1 MKHKEIADGIMGTL
15 FPGDSIN
22 ICQRAK
28 RATLSRPR
36 PREQLLQL
44 KSWRTD
50 NKPSSEYKRSS
61 RETIHFASQHP
72 ESPDLAQLITHRPA
86 NDEPFCDF
94 SLNVL
99 LVSKA
104 FHKLGLKYLWARNFR
119 FQCSARGTRD
129 FLLEHALHARSI
141 TQLDLFYHF
150 RREPGVIETNNQ
162 EWHEMMNKVRHHFSC
177 IPKIHIHIGHGFWNK
192 LEWRKG
198 VELVMNER
206 KRRYPA
212 FLDDVAKT
220 AAPAERW
227 QDHDDPATLRI
238 EGTKVRVSIEHTGDE
253 SVGEKMWKEG
263 FVEEVTEEILKRGLA
278 RPLFDEPVP
287 EESQL
292 ASWVRPL
299 AWTRLPRTKS
309 PRR

>member
-1 MKHKEIADGIMGTL
+1 MKHKEIADGIMGML

-28 RATLSRPR
+28 LSTISRPR
-36 PREQLLQL
+36 PRGELLQL

-50 NKPSSEYKRSS
+50 NKNSFESKRAS

-72 ESPDLAQLITHRPA
+72 ESPDLARLITRRPA
-86 NDEPFCDF
+86 NNEPFCDF

-104 FHKLGLKYLWARNFR
+104 FHKLGLKYLWSRNFR

-177 IPKIHIHIGHGFWNK
+177 IPKIHIHIGHGFWKK
-192 LEWRKG
+192 LDWRKG
-198 VELVMNER
+198 AEMVMDEP
-206 KRRYPA
+206 KRRRPVC
-212 FLDDVAKT
+212 LDDVAKT

-227 QDHDDPATLRI
+227 QDHDDPATLRV
-238 EGTKVRVSIEHTGDE
+238 EGTEVRVSIEHTGDE
-253 SVGEKMWKEG
+253 SVGERMWKEG
-263 FVEEVTEEILKRGLA
+263 FVEELTEEILKRGLA
-278 RPLFDEPVP
+278 RPLFDESVP

-292 ASWVRPL
+292 ASWVRPP
-299 AWTRLPRTKS
+299 AWTRLPRNES

>member
-1 MKHKEIADGIMGTL
+1 VG
-15 FPGDSIN
+15 
-22 ICQRAK
+22 
-28 RATLSRPR
+28 
-36 PREQLLQL
+36 
-44 KSWRTD
+44 
-50 NKPSSEYKRSS
+50 
-61 RETIHFASQHP
+61 
-72 ESPDLAQLITHRPA
+72 
-86 NDEPFCDF
+86 
-94 SLNVL
+94 
-99 LVSKA
+99 
-104 FHKLGLKYLWARNFR
+104 
-119 FQCSARGTRD
+119 
-129 FLLEHALHARSI
+129 LHARSI

-177 IPKIHIHIGHGFWNK
+177 IPHIHIHIGHGFWNK

-206 KRRYPA
+206 KRRHPA

-292 ASWVRPL
+292 ASWVRPP
-299 AWTRLPRTKS
+299 AWTRLPRTES